1 MFFNAD
7 DDDQDF
13 LTAPGSSKLGS
24 LFGLDKASSQGGNE
38 SLTYTAPK
46 QPKKTDVGGQNGG
59 AGSPAVTLAVAVH
72 AYKYVDGKYASQG
85 KLGSAILANH
95 AINDYR
101 LLLYVSKTQQVTS
114 AKITKAF
121 NFTIQPNNYAS
132 FYDDARQTWSL
143 MFDTEQNVTQFAKQ
157 IALAKA
163 NSAGGSLDTLISQ
176 DLTLGDGKVLE
187 NGDSVEVKYE
197 GCLFSNYTFG
207 QVFDSNVS
215 SEKLFRFKIG
225 QGKVIKGWDQGM
237 LGMKKG
243 SKRLL
248 VLPPSLGYG
257 AQGTGS
263 KIPPNSTLIFEV
275 EVVRVKVSKSDS
287 ESPVP
292 TPAPTPQAVAA
303 PPPSQYEE
311 EEEEG
316 ASTVKS
322 RSKSITE
329 HMAQSAGSDK
339 AKLISRMARM
349 GQPMLPLSGAVAA
362 QPSESDEE
370 EEHTPESPQPMYE
383 TPAMH
388 KPESISK
395 PVPKTAKPKM
405 SHVQAQHPMS
415 TPMGQPMMQ
424 TFHMGQSAQMPP
436 SFVQNLPGAQQV
448 ALFQPQQSFL
458 QQQQQAALLQQ
469 QQMQQ
474 GFQNPVSMQS
484 QMYGGSVQ
492 SMQQPAVPGAASMT
506 ASQSSDII
514 LLTET
519 RQQSTEV
526 RLSLGKVSDKVDRI
540 LEKLDV
546 IQSYNADSR
555 AHSALTPNMEATVLL
570 HNIQRIVQEN
580 DRLKKELLEMS
591 SRVESQNDKISK
603 LLQQNQSYI
612 EKSHLMLEERN
623 EGFKTTANQSQAR
636 LLQLE
641 QEKVQLATQ
650 LSSATS
656 QLSDLLSEI
665 NTLKKREM
673 EFRQKLGLTN
683 EDSKRLQ
690 EELETLRAQHQDDE
704 SKIADLNR
712 LCREEKQARKSAE
725 NKYSQIQEE
734 IHDLKSANEMLEKNS
749 VEKKRK
755 AAEEKRRLEE
765 EWEESKHNFEREIQ
779 NLKEKLRKQK
789 SSIDSVSSQQV
800 TQMEEEITREWRE
813 KCDKLLATAQEKNN
827 RILQEVK
834 EEKAEL
840 EKKVEELE
848 NKVQQLRSQSGSSDE
863 RISELQSEVEELATW
878 KEKYE
883 TLKKNASTMK
893 DRYEERLKELEEE
906 KEEVEEEKQDV
917 ETERDQLQKQLE
929 RLQEQ
934 VQHIQSTPQAATPGN
949 QQAVIT
955 EVKKIMNSVYQ
966 QLRSEFES
974 NETYTGAD
982 VLAAILAAIKTTTLS
997 LMNKDNEPAAR
1008 KRESEDADDE
1018 NENEKEEEETYS
1030 EEEEEDEDEEDSD
1043 DEKDKHDAEKIQ
1055 ALELVIDKSDEE
1067 QMVFQEKNQIQT
1079 ETDSEKLDYQTVPVN
1094 KGEEFKSSSQNNV
1107 SNLRNSVSRD
1117 VEEEQADDVNVDE
1130 EEEIVNSLTEAE
1142 LEAASKMPNST
1153 EPFMP
1158 EPNSSD
1164 EVSSESNG
1172 SMSRPSSKIILDSF
1186 SEEFDVLTKNS
1197 KKRSSSHLSP
1207 VPILQTDPPPLPDD
1221 NNSSQNGKEDSPL
1234 FGDDDNVAETLGIKP
1249 DKQEKEVSEADKK
1262 KTKSKLPSKSDLLG
1276 EEQDAKPQPPPP
1288 LFGDDDD
1295 DDDLDWLS

>member
-1 MFFNAD
+1 MFFSAD

-13 LTAPGSSKLGS
+13 VTSSGGSKLGS

-46 QPKKTDVGGQNGG
+46 QPKKTDVGGQTGG
-59 AGSPAVTLAVAVH
+59 AGSPAVTFAVAVH

-95 AINDYR
+95 ATNDYR
-101 LLLYVSKTQQVTS
+101 ILLYVSKAQQVTS

-121 NFTIQPNNYAS
+121 NFIIQPNNYAS

-143 MFDTEQNVTQFAKQ
+143 MFDTEQNVIQFAKQ
-157 IALAKA
+157 IALAKV
-163 NSAGGSLDTLISQ
+163 NSTGGSLDSLISQ

-187 NGDSVEVKYE
+187 NGDLVEVKYE
-197 GCLFSNYTFG
+197 GCLFTNYTFG
-207 QVFDSNVS
+207 QVFDSNIS
-215 SEKLFRFKIG
+215 ADKLFRFKIG

-248 VLPPSLGYG
+248 VLPPNLGYG

-263 KIPPNSTLIFEV
+263 KVPPNSTLIFEV
-275 EVVRVKVSKSDS
+275 EVVRVKLSKSDS

-292 TPAPTPQAVAA
+292 TPIPTPQAVTA

-311 EEEEG
+311 EEEEDG

-329 HMAQSAGSDK
+329 HMAQTAGSDK

-349 GQPMLPLSGAVAA
+349 GQPMLPLSGAVPA
-362 QPSESDEE
+362 QPSESEE
-370 EEHTPESPQPMYE
+370 EDEHTPESPQPMYE

-388 KPESISK
+388 KPEGISK
-395 PVPKTAKPKM
+395 PVPKTAKPKV
-405 SHVQAQHPMS
+405 SHIQTQLPMS

-424 TFHMGQSAQMPP
+424 TFHMGQNAQMPP

-492 SMQQPAVPGAASMT
+492 QLQQPAVPGAASMT
-506 ASQSSDII
+506 TNQSSDII

-519 RQQSTEV
+519 RQQNTEV
-526 RLSLGKVSDKVDRI
+526 RFSLGKVSDKIDRVM
-540 LEKLDV
+540 EKLDM
-546 IQSYNADSR
+546 IQSYTADSR
-555 AHSALTPNMEATVLL
+555 AHAALTPNMEATVLL

-591 SRVESQNDKISK
+591 SRVEFQNEKISK
-603 LLQQNQSYI
+603 LLQQNQSYV

-623 EGFKTTANQSQAR
+623 EGFKTTAHQSQAR

-650 LSSATS
+650 LNSATS

-665 NTLKKREM
+665 NTLKKHEL
-673 EFRQKLGLTN
+673 EFKQKLGLTT

-690 EELETLRAQHQDDE
+690 EELEMLRAQHQDDE
-704 SKIADLNR
+704 SKIADLNKQ
-712 LCREEKQARKSAE
+712 CREEKQAKKSAE

-734 IHDLKSANEMLEKNS
+734 MHDLKSANEMLEKNS
-749 VEKKRK
+749 NEKKRK
-755 AAEEKRRLEE
+755 AGEEKRRLEE
-765 EWEESKHNFEREIQ
+765 ELEESKQNFEREIQ

-789 SSIDSVSSQQV
+789 SSIDSVSFQQV
-800 TQMEEEITREWRE
+800 TQMEEEITREWKE

-827 RILQEVK
+827 RVLQEVK

-840 EKKVEELE
+840 EKKVQELE

-863 RISELQSEVEELATW
+863 KLAELQSEVEELAAW

-883 TLKKNASTMK
+883 SLKKNASTMK

-917 ETERDQLQKQLE
+917 ETERDKLQKQLE
-929 RLQEQ
+929 HLQNQ
-934 VQHIQSTPQAATPGN
+934 LQNIQSTPQSATPGN

-974 NETYTGAD
+974 DETYTGAD
-982 VLAAILAAIKTTTLS
+982 VLAAILASIKTTTLS
-997 LMNKDNEPAAR
+997 LMNKDNEPPTR
-1008 KRESEDADDE
+1008 NKESEDEDE
-1018 NENEKEEEETYS
+1018 NENEKEEEDSYT
-1030 EEEEEDEDEEDSD
+1030 EESEDSD
-1043 DEKDKHDAEKIQ
+1043 EEKDKHDAEKIQ
-1055 ALELVIDKSDEE
+1055 EIVTDKSDDE
-1067 QMVFQEKNQIQT
+1067 QMDFQENNQIQK
-1079 ETDSEKLDYQTVPVN
+1079 EKDSEKLDYQTVPVD
-1094 KGEEFKSSSQNNV
+1094 KVEEFKSSNQMNISD
-1107 SNLRNSVSRD
+1107 LRNSVSTD
-1117 VEEEQADDVNVDE
+1117 YVHVDE
-1130 EEEIVNSLTEAE
+1130 DEEIVNPLTE
-1142 LEAASKMPNST
+1142 L
-1153 EPFMP
+1153 
-1158 EPNSSD
+1158 
-1164 EVSSESNG
+1164 EVSKVPDTTIPESNTSQEISPESNG
-1172 SMSRPSSKIILDSF
+1172 SISKPASKIKFDSF
-1186 SEEFDVLTKNS
+1186 SEELDMLTDSS
-1197 KKRSSSHLSP
+1197 KKEKRSSSHLSP
-1207 VPILQTDPPPLPDD
+1207 VPILQTDPPPLPDE
-1221 NNSSQNGKEDSPL
+1221 NNSIQNARENSPL
-1234 FGDDDNVAETLGIKP
+1234 FGNDDNVAETLGIKP
-1249 DKQEKEVSEADKK
+1249 EKQEKEVNDADKK

-1276 EEQDAKPQPPPP
+1276 EEDLKPQPPPP

-1295 DDDLDWLS
+1295 DDELDWLS